1 LKSKWEKLVYK
12 FVDRREGDIT
22 AAYANTT
29 SKYDFGMTAKSSLRK
44 RWRALE
50 VEKNEN
56 KKKTVI

>member
-1 LKSKWEKLVYK
+1 VEKLVYK

-29 SKYDFGMTAKSSLRK
+29 SKYDFGMDSKICLRK

-50 VEKNEN
+50 VGAKIEN